1 MNEQNHYY
9 QAQQGMSLSPSDVYF
24 ILFRHKWKIIL
35 LSILGVVVSAG
46 IYLVIPPTFRS
57 EARLFI
63 RYVEERTAP
72 ISMGSETQ
80 TRSPDSRGDTIINSE
95 LQILSSMDLA
105 LKVAKEVGPE
115 KILQDA
121 TKRHFEEDAAK
132 VISASLGKQVPKN
145 SSIISLSF
153 EHENRSIVR
162 PVLDELIKVY
172 LEKHQSIHHSS
183 STVDEFT
190 LQQKDQYRNRLAR
203 TEQELKRAHEKAGI
217 TSLPEAKKDQSE
229 KIAQIRQALFDAQ
242 AELAARQGAIKAT
255 SENLLK
261 ITNDNQDETKD
272 LVKIPDPGIIQAYA
286 NLNARIDLLR
296 RKEEGMLSQY
306 TGESVLVKG
315 VREQIRELENKKLQ
329 MEAENPMLAM
339 AESAVPLQPGRQ
351 PQGSISVQ
359 AESIQAAALEAKI
372 SVLNEQLKLVLAE
385 ANRVKEVEIEIQELM
400 RRKELEEE
408 HYRYFSESSEKA
420 KINEAF
426 GAGGV
431 RNIGIVQSP
440 SATRKVQDKT
450 LKFMAGAALG
460 GVAFGLAWA
469 FLLELFLDRSIKR
482 PVDIERRIGVPL
494 FLSIPNAKQRSFRK
508 LAKSKNKK
516 HLRLIAA
523 SKAKASKSKENYKP
537 KSPTL
542 IAAAKSNPNDYGTE
556 AGNEAKETHLV
567 AFDETQ
573 ELKPYYEALRDRMIG
588 YFESRN
594 LTHSPKLIG
603 LTGLGNSPGV
613 TTVASGL
620 AKCLSETGEGNVL
633 LVDMTLGQ
641 ESAQQYYKGSEICD
655 LDQALEAR
663 KNAKQ
668 EENLYVVAE
677 GTNGYKVPSILPNR
691 FNNIVPKLK
700 ASDFDYI
707 IFDMPEVSPISPTPR
722 LSGFMDAMLMVIES
736 EKTSSDVVEK
746 ATKLLQESNAH
757 VGAVLNKTKSY
768 VPKMLQQDFVGHS

>member
-1 MNEQNHYY
+1 MNEHNPYNH
-9 QAQQGMSLSPSDVYF
+9 AQQGLNLSTSDIYF
-24 ILFRHKWKIIL
+24 ILFRHKWKIII
-35 LSILGVVVSAG
+35 LSVLGVVISAK
-46 IYLVIPPTFRS
+46 IYLTTPPTYRS

-72 ISMGSETQ
+72 ISMEGETQ
-80 TRSPDSRGDTIINSE
+80 TRSPDSRGNTIINSE

-105 LKVAKEVGPE
+105 LQVAKAVGPE
-115 KILQDA
+115 NILQDPS
-121 TKRHFEEDAAK
+121 KKHFEEDAAK
-132 VISASLGKQVPKN
+132 VISRKLGKQVPRS

-153 EHENRSIVR
+153 EHGNKSIVR
-162 PVLDELIKVY
+162 PVLDELIRVY
-172 LEKHQSIHHSS
+172 LEKHQRIHHSS

-203 TEQELKRAHEKAGI
+203 TEEELKRAHEKAGI
-217 TSLPEAKKDQSE
+217 TSLTEAKRDQSQ

-242 AELAARQGAIKAT
+242 AELAARRGAIKAA
-255 SENLLK
+255 SENK
-261 ITNDNQDETKD
+261 
-272 LVKIPDPGIIQAYA
+272 VKIAKDDSAQSSNSVEMPDAGLIQAYA

-306 TGESVLVKG
+306 TGESVLVRG
-315 VREQIRELENKKLQ
+315 VREQIKELENKKSQL
-329 MEAENPMLAM
+329 EEENPMLVM
-339 AESAVPLQPGRQ
+339 AEPAVRLPAGHLT
-351 PQGSISVQ
+351 QGSINLQ

-372 SVLNEQLKLVLAE
+372 SVLNDQLKLVLAE
-385 ANRVKEVEIEIQELM
+385 ATRVKEVEIEIQELM
-400 RRKELEEE
+400 RRKQLEEE

-440 SATRKVQDKT
+440 SAPTKVQNINKK
-450 LKFMAGAALG
+450 LMAMAAVGGA
-460 GVAFGLAWA
+460 AFGLGWA

-482 PVDIERRIGVPL
+482 PVDIEKQIGVPM
-494 FLSIPNAKQRSFRK
+494 FLSIPDAKQGSFKR

-523 SKAKASKSKENYKP
+523 SKAKNSKSKEKYKP
-537 KSPTL
+537 TSPTL
-542 IAAAKSNPNDYGTE
+542 IAAAKSNPQDYGEEKENGQTE
-556 AGNEAKETHLV
+556 TQLV

-603 LTGLGNSPGV
+603 LTGLGESPGV
-613 TTVASGL
+613 TTIASGL

-641 ESAQQYYKGSEICD
+641 ESAQQYYKGNEICD
-655 LDQALEAR
+655 LDEALESQQ
-663 KNAKQ
+663 KTLQKD
-668 EENLYVVAE
+668 NLYVVAE
-677 GTNGYKVPSILPNR
+677 GSNGYKVPSILPNR
-691 FNNIVPKLK
+691 FNHIVPKLK

-722 LSGFMDAMLMVIES
+722 LAGFMDTMLVVIES
-736 EKTSSDVVEK
+736 EKTSIDVAEK
-746 ATKLLQESNAH
+746 ATELLKNSNAH
-757 VGAVLNKTKSY
+757 VGAILNKTKRY
-768 VPKMLQQDFVGHS
+768 VPTKLEQDFIGHS